1 VTEPVFPGWVA
12 VSLVVHVAGGAAAA
26 WIGRPVSL
34 APPPAVAIEV
44 VRLPAPEPTPPP
56 PPSPPRVKP
65 VAPRIVAPAPVPEVA
80 EPAPTMTPN
89 LLDSPAPPRAAA
101 PSAEG
106 TLVPSAMPSV
116 TGPVVGAPAGVGRLF
131 AGGDLLV
138 APGPSTSGG
147 GGGTGPQGP
156 GVAPAGAAT
165 SQVASTGTGLTS
177 LAKPLGGGYQ
187 VKPEYPEAAIRD
199 RAQGTTVLS
208 VEVLSTGRVGRV
220 VVKRSAGHRALD
232 RAAIDA
238 VRQWQFEPARRGPT
252 PVTVWATLPVNFELT
267 DR

>member
-1 VTEPVFPGWVA
+1 VTERVFARWVA
-12 VSLVVHVAGGAAAA
+12 VSLVVHVAGAAAAA
-26 WIGRPVSL
+26 WVGRPISL
-34 APPPAVAIEV
+34 APRPAVAIEV
-44 VRLPAPEPTPPP
+44 VRMPAPEPTAPPP
-56 PPSPPRVKP
+56 PPPRAKP
-65 VAPRIVAPAPVPEVA
+65 AAPRIVPPAPALKVA
-80 EPAPTMTPN
+80 EPAPTMTPD

-101 PSAEG
+101 PSVEG
-106 TLVPSAMPSV
+106 TLVPSAMPSSPW
-116 TGPVVGAPAGVGRLF
+116 PVAGAPGGVGRLF

-147 GGGTGPQGP
+147 GGGTATHGQGT
-156 GVAPAGAAT
+156 APAGAAT

-177 LAKPLGGGYQ
+177 LARPLGGGYQ

-199 RAQGTTVLS
+199 RAQGTTVLR
-208 VEVLSTGRVGRV
+208 VEVLSTGRVGQI

-238 VRQWQFEPARRGPT
+238 IRQWQFEPARRGPT
-252 PVTVWATLPVNFELT
+252 PVTVWATLPVNVELT